1 MSDFFFTQL
10 DTDTPFIRDLKKFAE
25 ENHEQIYVIQSP
37 LGDNK
42 YSYEYIGEG
51 AFVVLSPKRKISFI
65 NLCNDQDLFDEYV
78 DDFIEDLGSI
88 SDKFQYKNTI
98 GRPKKWKEKLV
109 ETFQKKPEQVD
120 VFLSETFIQEPE
132 DQKLSELLISLLTG
146 SINDIERVKAEVP
159 QTLLEKVKQRILL
172 FDGEQTR
179 FIYHY
184 EKGSKVTIQG
194 LSGTGKT
201 ELLLH
206 KLKEIYLNDPESKI
220 MLTCHNKILA
230 EKLRKRIPNFFN
242 FMKVEQQIKWDERLW
257 CVHAWGSRH
266 DVNSG
271 AYRKICDFYEL
282 EFHTY
287 SRSMSFDR
295 ACSSAIEQIKKSNKI
310 VENGYVYDYV
320 LLDESQDFPDSFID
334 LCELVSSN
342 TVYIAGDIFQS
353 IFDEDIV
360 SSVSPNFLLS
370 KCYRTDPRTLMFS
383 HALGM
388 GLFEQP
394 PLRWLN
400 DEEWE
405 KCGYIVEHCESKGE
419 CILKREPL
427 RRFDDICIEMPESFS
442 LINTDAAGIEA
453 NVLGCIEQI
462 QKDNPDVTV
471 DDIGIIFIGHNQDG
485 YDLADRLGF
494 SVPRKLAWPVNKA
507 YETKKTLPEHLFI
520 SNKNNVKGLE
530 FPFVICVSDKIRRG
544 LNYRNAL
551 YMMLTRSFIKTY
563 FLVPRNTNEEIF
575 DLFEAGLKEVN
586 DNGYMK
592 VRVPTEAE
600 QEKIRTRI
608 KHVGR
613 NLSYDEFIGTI
624 FDDLEIPA
632 DSRKALYESTKSI
645 IGDNFDR
652 ENAIEIV
659 SFNYSRMGG

>member
-10 DTDTPFIRDLKKFAE
+10 KIDIPIIAKLRDFADN
-25 ENHEQIYVIQSP
+25 NHEQIYVIHSP

-42 YSYEYIGEG
+42 YSYEYKG
-51 AFVVLSPKRKISFI
+51 ALVVLCPKRKISFI
-65 NLCNDQDLFDEYV
+65 NLEGNEEAFEDYV

-88 SDKFQYKNTI
+88 SDKFQYRTTI
-98 GRPKKWKEKLV
+98 GRPKKWKERLV
-109 ETFQKKPEQVD
+109 KVIDTPPENENE
-120 VFLSETFIQEPE
+120 FLQEILISDPL
-132 DQKLSELLISLLTG
+132 DQKLSELIISLLTG
-146 SINDIERVKAEVP
+146 SINDIERVKADVP
-159 QTLLEKVKQRILL
+159 QTFLQQVKQRILL

-206 KLKEIYLNDPESKI
+206 KLKEIYLNDPDSKI
-220 MLTCHNKILA
+220 ILTCHNKILA
-230 EKLRKRIPNFFN
+230 EKLRKRIPSFFN
-242 FMKVEQQIKWDERLW
+242 FMKVEQQIKWNERLW
-257 CVHAWGSRH
+257 CVHAWGSMRNR
-266 DVNSG
+266 DSG
-271 AYRKICDFYEL
+271 AYRKICDFYDL

-295 ACSSAIEQIKKSNKI
+295 ACSLAIEQIKSNNKI
-310 VENGYVYDYV
+310 AKSGYVYDYV

-342 TVYIAGDIFQS
+342 TIYVAGDIFQS
-353 IFDEDIV
+353 IFDDNIA

-405 KCGYIVEHCESKGE
+405 KCGYIIESTHNDE
-419 CILKREPL
+419 EYVLKREPL
-427 RRFDDICIEMPESFS
+427 RRFDDICGELPESFS
-442 LINTDAAGIEA
+442 LIDTDNGGAEA
-453 NVLGCIEQI
+453 NVIKCIREI
-462 QKDNPDVTV
+462 QTENPDVTV
-471 DDIGIIFIGHNQDG
+471 NDIGIIFIEQNQDG

-494 SVPRKLAWPVNKA
+494 SIPGQLNWDVNKA
-507 YETKKTLPEHLFI
+507 YETKETLPDELFI

-530 FPFVICVSDKIRRG
+530 FPFVICISDKIRRG
-544 LNYRNAL
+544 VNYRNAL

-563 FLVPRNTNEEIF
+563 FLVPRTTNSEIF
-575 DLFEAGLKEVN
+575 DLFEAGLKDIN

-592 VRVPTEAE
+592 VKIPTEEE
-600 QEKIRTRI
+600 QERIRTRI
-608 KHVGR
+608 KHIGK
-613 NLSYDEFIGTI
+613 NLSYDEFIESI
-624 FDDLEIPA
+624 FDELKIP
-632 DSRKALYESTKSI
+632 SNLRKRLYESTKSI

-652 ENAIEIV
+652 ENAKEIV
-659 SFNYSRMGG
+659 SFNYSRMRS